1 MTALDT
7 KRISRMA
14 VLCLIVAF
22 LIVVASLLLTA
33 ARLRQREG
41 DGTASVRPLG
51 IPMFSA
57 EREGNTSQLNPGA
70 GVLLVLVGLPALGA
84 GTMLFQAR
92 NR

>member
-1 MTALDT
+1 
-7 KRISRMA
+7 MA
-14 VLCLIVAF
+14 VLCVILGF
-22 LIVVASLLLTA
+22 LIVIACLLLTA

-57 EREGNTSQLNPGA
+57 EREGDTSQLNPGA

-84 GTMLFQAR
+84 GTMVLRAR